1 MRNAILPPLH
11 LVGVWNPSYAADAMQ
26 VHTAMLLDWIRRFQD
41 GKAKDDDVY
50 VWWGRVRSAHRQQ
63 LLPHLDKVLAL
74 DEELSDESRELQFYL
89 TDYRS
94 LYVAQVGTV
103 TRDDVRQ
110 SDAAHVPGYYSNLE
124 IAPDCW
130 FALHDIRRLVAD
142 DTVSVIRELRDLRN
156 TGYHD
161 QPVSLYGGMVD
172 LPLLVTRP
180 DGRRFFDEA
189 DLDAVTD
196 GKAWA
201 EFDAGQGGVGAME
214 RELRENLFGDDAWS
228 RLEPSSRV
236 VLASAEKMFRDH
248 REEPGFDFG
257 GVIGLYAKVLETEVN
272 ARLRQGLKQ
281 ASLDVRSANLGDG
294 KSTDLLARRL
304 TLGQLVHL
312 LTEGHASRAKALN
325 ERLREGAWLSGT
337 VGLIL
342 REFTTLR
349 NAATHEARVSRQD
362 AVTWRN
368 RLMGIGC
375 DGVLAHLARV
385 EAR

>member
-1 MRNAILPPLH
+1 VSRH

-26 VHTAMLLDWIRRFQD
+26 VHTAMLLDWIRRFHE
-41 GKAKDDDVY
+41 GKAKDEDVY

-103 TRDDVRQ
+103 TSEDVRRT
-110 SDAAHVPGYYSNLE
+110 DASHVPDYYNSLE

-142 DTVSVIRELRDLRN
+142 DTVSVIRELRQLRN
-156 TGYHD
+156 TGSHD

-189 DLDAVTD
+189 ELEAVTE
-196 GKAWA
+196 GRAWA
-201 EFDAGQGGVGAME
+201 EFDAEQGGVGAME
-214 RELRENLFGDDAWS
+214 RELRENLFGDEAW
-228 RLEPSSRV
+228 RALEPSSRV
-236 VLASAEKMFRDH
+236 VLASAEKSFRDH

-257 GVIGLYAKVLETEVN
+257 GVIGLYAKVLETELNV
-272 ARLRQGLKQ
+272 RLRVGLRN
-281 ASLDVRSANLGDG
+281 ASPELRSVNLGDG
-294 KSTDLLARRL
+294 RSTDLLARRL
-304 TLGQLVHL
+304 TLGQLVHVLTDGNQPRAKL
-312 LTEGHASRAKALN
+312 LTE
-325 ERLREGAWLSGT
+325 RLRDGAWLSST
-337 VGLIL
+337 AGLIV
-342 REFTTLR
+342 RDFVALR
-349 NAATHEARVSRQD
+349 NAATHEARVSRHD
-362 AVTWRN
+362 AIAWRN
-368 RLMGIGC
+368 RLLGIGC
-375 DGVLAHLARV
+375 DGLLVHLARV
-385 EAR
+385 EPKGG

>member
-1 MRNAILPPLH
+1 MTSGLH

-26 VHTAMLLDWIRRFQD
+26 VHTAMLLDWIRRFHE
-41 GKAKDDDVY
+41 GKANDEDVY
-50 VWWGRVRSAHRQQ
+50 VWWGRVRSARRQQ

-103 TRDDVRQ
+103 TSDDVRR
-110 SDAAHVPGYYSNLE
+110 SDAQHVPDYYNNLE

-180 DGRRFFDEA
+180 DNRRFFEPSEI
-189 DLDAVTD
+189 DAVTD
-196 GKAWA
+196 GRAWA
-201 EFDAGQGGVGAME
+201 EFDAEQGGVGAME
-214 RELRENLFGDDAWS
+214 RELRENLFGDDAW
-228 RLEPSSRV
+228 RGLEPSSRV
-236 VLASAEKMFRDH
+236 VLASAEKSFRDH

-257 GVIGLYAKVLETEVN
+257 GVIGLYAKVLETELN
-272 ARLRQGLKQ
+272 ARLRLGLKS
-281 ASLDVRSANLGDG
+281 ASPEVRSVNLGDG
-294 KSTDLLARRL
+294 KSTDLLTRRL
-304 TLGQLVHL
+304 TLGQLAQV
-312 LTEGHASRAKALN
+312 LTDGNPARAKVLN
-325 ERLREGAWLSGT
+325 ERLREGAWMSST
-337 VGLIL
+337 VGLIV
-342 REFTTLR
+342 RDFTTFR
-349 NAATHEARVSRQD
+349 NAATHEARVARHD
-362 AVTWRN
+362 AIAWRN
-368 RLMGIGC
+368 RLLGVGC
-375 DGVLAHLARV
+375 DGLLVHLTRV
-385 EAR
+385 ELKGT